1 MKKYKEYEKEI
12 LSLVDELNFKQRN
25 LYVDSKN
32 ILILGFDSEIS
43 NLRVTKSNVVIIDI
57 NPKKINLNNVKFIN
71 NDLNSSFPNLSIE
84 FDLVV
89 ANFIMEY
96 IQEKKIFL
104 KNIIENLSKN
114 GTLVIGLWFHNR
126 ILTQDLENKFRIFF
140 NKVGFKIIN
149 IEVLMRDV
157 NDPIFIPKVLFITL
171 EREQ

>member
-1 MKKYKEYEKEI
+1 M
-12 LSLVDELNFKQRN
+12 
-25 LYVDSKN
+25 
-32 ILILGFDSEIS
+32 
-43 NLRVTKSNVVIIDI
+43 I
-57 NPKKINLNNVKFIN
+57 N
-71 NDLNSSFPNLSIE
+71 
-84 FDLVV
+84 
-89 ANFIMEY
+89 
-96 IQEKKIFL
+96 
-104 KNIIENLSKN
+104 IENLSKN